1 MQKFITLYCLAALL
15 ILIAGCAGSYHEQRE
30 REIEID
36 RKKDAVRREELDYQ
50 DNREEARKQRQHERR
65 MEEMREANRHEENM
79 GNVRRG
85 QKPRSWGGRLDEVP
99 PWNEVALYFHTLGRT
114 YGRLKRGVEAIK
126 IGDWEKGIEN
136 FRAITE
142 AKLVGPRMRLA
153 AHWNLGLAYKYTRQF
168 GKAEEQFKKAFAR
181 APSQMP
187 IFPGSD
193 GKCTAIVRPC
203 IRKQLAEVR

>member
-1 MQKFITLYCLAALL
+1 MQKFIILYCLAALF
-15 ILIAGCAGSYHEQRE
+15 AGCAGSYHEQRE
-30 REIEID
+30 REIELD
-36 RKKDAVRREELDYQ
+36 RKKDSIRREELDYQ
-50 DNREEARKQRQHERR
+50 DSREEARKRRQHERR
-65 MEEMREANRHEENM
+65 LEAMREENRHRENM
-79 GNVRRG
+79 VNIERG
-85 QKPRSWGGRLDEVP
+85 QKQRSWSGRLDEVP
-99 PWNEVALYFHTLGRT
+99 PWNEVAVYFHTLGRT
-114 YGRLKRGVEAIK
+114 YGKLKRGVEAVK
-126 IGDWEKGIEN
+126 LGDWEKGIEN

-187 IFPGSD
+187 IFSNPY

-203 IRKQLAEVR
+203 IRKQLDEVR